1 MRKGKLLIRLLI
13 LSTLILSGCFKEHD
27 TISIKSSGD
36 TTFKSDIEITDKKM
50 GIKDAE
56 KVSNEFL
63 KELSKAGWKVS
74 KQWVSKNKPYKLIF
88 SGSGNLKN
96 VKNANDFY
104 HLKRVSDKKI
114 RIQFIPANSKNGKS
128 SRSIKFNKS
137 FFGDNVE
144 ILDSKGKHVSE
155 IKNVLDRNWYTV
167 ILK

>member
-1 MRKGKLLIRLLI
+1 MKKEKMLIKLLI

-27 TISIKSSGD
+27 TISIKSNGAV
-36 TTFKSDIEITDKKM
+36 TFKSDIEITAKKM

-63 KELSKAGWKVS
+63 KELNEAGWKVS
-74 KQWVSKNKPYKLIF
+74 KQWISKNKPYKLLF

-96 VKNANDFY
+96 VKNADDFY

-114 RIQFIPANSKNGKS
+114 KIQFIPANSKNGKS
-128 SRSIKFNKS
+128 SRSITFDKS
-137 FFGDNVE
+137 LFGNNTE
-144 ILDSKGKHVSE
+144 ILDSQGKPVSE
-155 IKNVLDRNWYTV
+155 IKNVLDKNWYTV